1 MSFIVENQNVMK
13 FNVTFKDGRVL
24 RVQTERRKSGA
35 FEYGNQTAVD
45 VYVNDERY
53 QTFDTRYDK
62 EMSTVE
68 GYRKFFADWVK
79 EYWNNP
85 EKVEKVEQ
93 IL

>member
-1 MSFIVENQNVMK
+1 MVAMPTNPNVMR
-13 FNVTFKDGRVL
+13 FEVTLKDGRVL
-24 RVQTERRKSGA
+24 RVQTERRKSEA
-35 FEYGNQTAVD
+35 FKYGNQTAVD
-45 VYVNDERY
+45 VYVNEDWY
-53 QTFDTRYDK
+53 QSFDTRYDK

-79 EYWNNP
+79 ENWGNP